1 MEQKRCMRAALA
13 LVLAGGLGISA
24 CASPAQSGDVGE
36 RFDAYMDDLFYEDIV
51 LNTVNLHY
59 TLAHPENYGIT
70 EYEVTLGDY
79 SREKMEEGY
88 EDLEEMK
95 KELESYDLSLIHI

>member
-70 EYEVTLGDY
+70 EYEVNYLWAIIPERRWKRAT
-79 SREKMEEGY
+79 R
-88 EDLEEMK
+88 
-95 KELESYDLSLIHI
+95 IWRR